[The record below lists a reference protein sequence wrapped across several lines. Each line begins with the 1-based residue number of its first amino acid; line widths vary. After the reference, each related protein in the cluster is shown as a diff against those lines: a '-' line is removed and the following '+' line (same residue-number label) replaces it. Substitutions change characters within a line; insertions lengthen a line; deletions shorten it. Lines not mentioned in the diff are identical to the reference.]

1 MVLGQETPTNVAKR
15 LREGWQPRDIKSVK
29 DGQHFPTIEHG
40 KFAGHIGI
48 EGMVL
53 CEMPEAMVNQRNNYY
68 AQMTNN
74 LMQSV
79 EQDMNRA
86 ETPGQPIQRSFKSR
100 VSSDGN

>member
-1 MVLGQETPTNVAKR
+1 
-15 LREGWQPRDIKSVK
+15 
-29 DGQHFPTIEHG
+29 
-40 KFAGHIGI
+40 
-48 EGMVL
+48 MVL
-53 CEMPEAMVNQRNNYY
+53 CEMPEEMVNQRNDYY